1 MFKRCQYND
10 EEQEDKVWPAGG
22 QKPSDEQ
29 IDAKMQNNEPRC
41 KSSLWFVPD
50 HYDQNMKNLHIQ

>member
-1 MFKRCQYND
+1 MRNRRIKFGRQVAK
-10 EEQEDKVWPAGG
+10 KS
-22 QKPSDEQ
+22 SDEQ